1 MSSCGSE
8 VLSNHKVINYIGSQK
23 NPNANLPHKPK
34 TFDRVDCGVMYTNQ
48 AQGDAR
54 TTAECQYLSEAGLC
68 LLLMEKE
75 K

>member
-1 MSSCGSE
+1 M
-8 VLSNHKVINYIGSQK
+8 LIGGAIQPQSYK
-23 NPNANLPHKPK
+23 LHLPYKPK
-34 TFDRVDCGVMYTNQ
+34 TFDRADCGVMYTNQ